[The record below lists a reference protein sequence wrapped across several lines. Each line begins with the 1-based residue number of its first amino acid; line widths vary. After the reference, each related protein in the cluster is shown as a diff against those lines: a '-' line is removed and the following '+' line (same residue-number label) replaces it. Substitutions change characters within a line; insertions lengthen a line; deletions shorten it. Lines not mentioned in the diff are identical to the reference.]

1 MKQTRRKHQSR
12 QRQLVEILDKDYA
25 LSVKQLAKK
34 MKLSETSIRSYLSVL
49 MLHKVVEIKY
59 KLHKRNSKKPI
70 SLYATM
76 RPI

>member
-34 MKLSETSIRSYLSVL
+34 MKVSETSVRSYLSVL
-49 MLHKVVEIKY
+49 ITHKVVEVKY
-59 KLHKRNSKKPI
+59 KLHKRNSKKPVN
-70 SLYATM
+70 LYSTM
-76 RPI
+76 RST